1 MMRSARNRSAGS
13 RSAGDRLA
21 RNRRGRLI
29 STAAAAVALATWVL
43 TGCAAP
49 AGPPITLDAVS
60 AERAAAREVPERQR
74 FAAFVEQS
82 GDQLVALGLTVPQF
96 QGMVTVEQWA
106 ELVAECIDTYDPRR
120 ELTPTDD
127 GFTINYFGV
136 VGDDFERSALVINS
150 CEAQYGVEN
159 PASRQV
165 AGVIEAAWRYDDAT
179 QRVLPCLRH
188 IDVAVPSPPSSVA
201 FIENLGTG
209 REWTPYALIASDPA
223 ALARAITLCPP
234 SSTLLTAHLEATN
247 ER

>member
-13 RSAGDRLA
+13 RSADDRRV
-21 RNRRGRLI
+21 RNPRGRSI
-29 STAAAAVALATWVL
+29 STAAAAVALATWLL

>member
-1 MMRSARNRSAGS
+1 MMRSGRNP
-13 RSAGDRLA
+13 
-21 RNRRGRLI
+21 RGRSI
-29 STAAAAVALATWVL
+29 SIAAATVALATWLL
-43 TGCAAP
+43 TGCSAP
-49 AGPPITLDAVS
+49 AGPPITLDDVS

-96 QGMVTVEQWA
+96 QRMVSVEQWA
-106 ELVAECIDTYDPRR
+106 EVIAECINTDDFRSD
-120 ELTPTDD
+120 LTPTDE
-127 GFTINYFGV
+127 GFTVNYFGV
-136 VGDDFERSALVINS
+136 VGDDFERSALVISS
-150 CEAQYGVEN
+150 CEAQYGLEN
-159 PASRQV
+159 PTGRQV

-188 IDVAVPSPPSSVA
+188 IDAAVPSPPSSVA

-234 SSTLLTAHLEATN
+234 SSTLLAAHLEATN